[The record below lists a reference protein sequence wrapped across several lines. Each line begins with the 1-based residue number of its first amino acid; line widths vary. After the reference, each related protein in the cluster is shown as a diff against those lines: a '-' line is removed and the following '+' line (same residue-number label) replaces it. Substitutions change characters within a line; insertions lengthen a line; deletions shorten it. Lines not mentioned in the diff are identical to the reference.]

1 MRELLDSVAA
11 PLLNLA
17 YEAPHGF
24 PHQKGVMNVMVKLD
38 EDYGILKP
46 EDGKPEDVS
55 TISDR
60 WRVAM
65 KHCVDLKKATGR
77 HTRKRSQMSCH
88 ILPLSRFLVWRLRLA
103 THFED

>member
-1 MRELLDSVAA
+1 MREILDSVAA

-17 YEAPHGF
+17 DEAPNGF
-24 PHQKGVMNVMVKLD
+24 PHQKGVMNVLVKLN

-46 EDGKPEDVS
+46 EDGKPGEAS

-65 KHCVDLKKATGR
+65 KH
-77 HTRKRSQMSCH
+77 
-88 ILPLSRFLVWRLRLA
+88 
-103 THFED
+103 